1 MPSAWRIVRAA
12 RVNSAFTGEGAR
24 VYGGRWNSRGTAVIY
39 VSEHESLAAL
49 ELFVHLTPLSP
60 NDRYRSFR
68 LEWEDKLTEYFPVK
82 SLPPHWNAEP
92 PTFQT
97 MQIGDEWVRAGKSVA
112 LAVPSVLST
121 SEMNFLLNPRH
132 PDFKR
137 IKISQP
143 IAVSVRFAPVE
154 SLTIRWNNGRSR
166 RSASRRALKIE
177 QNKTTRVEKP
187 VSDDHG
193 PKISP
198 RR

>member
-60 NDRYRSFR
+60 NDRYLSFR
-68 LEWEDKLTEYFPVK
+68 LDWEDKLTEYFPVK
-82 SLPPHWNAEP
+82 SLPLHWNAEP

-121 SEMNFLLNPRH
+121 SEMNFLLNPKH
-132 PDFKR
+132 PGFKR

-143 IAVSVRFAPVE
+143 VEYRFD
-154 SLTIRWNNGRSR
+154 SR
-166 RSASRRALKIE
+166 LLK
-177 QNKTTRVEKP
+177 R
-187 VSDDHG
+187 
-193 PKISP
+193 
-198 RR
+198 

>member
-12 RVNSAFTGEGAR
+12 HVNSAFTGEGAR

-82 SLPPHWNAEP
+82 RLPPHWNAEP

-97 MQIGDEWVRAGKSVA
+97 MQIGDEWVRAGRSVA
-112 LAVPSVLST
+112 LAVPSVPSA
-121 SEMNFLLNPRH
+121 SEMNFLLNPKH

-143 IAVSVRFAPVE
+143 VEYRFD
-154 SLTIRWNNGRSR
+154 SR
-166 RSASRRALKIE
+166 LLK
-177 QNKTTRVEKP
+177 R
-187 VSDDHG
+187 
-193 PKISP
+193 
-198 RR
+198 